1 MKFRHLEYFIA
12 AAEESNFTHAADRL
26 SLLKEEPFISLNLMY
41 PNYGDWLW
49 KVCRRAARWPL

>member
-1 MKFRHLEYFIA
+1 MKFRHLEYFI

-26 SLLKEEPFISLNLMY
+26 SLLKEEPFISLNRMY
-41 PNYGDWLW
+41 PNYGDWLS